1 MKPVFTLR
9 LGASGKVLQ
18 ENRSTTDKTAT
29 IINKWAEFRAKLP
42 KKVAK

>member
-18 ENRSTTDKTAT
+18 CKESATTQSST
-29 IINKWAEFRAKLP
+29 IINKWAEFRDKLP
-42 KKVAK
+42 KKAGK